1 MSNKRI
7 EICGNIASG
16 KTTFVDKFHKIEYLK
31 IFEEFKKNPFYE
43 DFYQDPQTYSFETE
57 ITFLLQHYHSIK
69 RQLNK
74 SFLICDYA
82 ILQDL
87 AYADVNLTGNRHH
100 IFLEIVREIQQEL
113 GSPQVIIHLTCPEE
127 ILLERIKARSRE
139 AEISITVD
147 YLKALA
153 EALSA
158 RVKSAS
164 SQASVISIQSDL
176 VDFRTGVDDIP
187 EFASI

>member
-1 MSNKRI
+1 MNRI

-16 KTTFVDKFHKIEYLK
+16 KTTFVDKYNKSAHCK

-43 DFYQDPQTYSFETE
+43 DFYQEPQKYSFETE

-69 RQLNK
+69 RQFK
-74 SFLICDYA
+74 ESFLVCDYA

-113 GSPQVIIHLTCPEE
+113 GYPQAIIHLTCPEE

-164 SQASVISIQSDL
+164 SYANVISINSDL
-176 VDFRTGVDDIP
+176 VDFRTGIGNIP
-187 EFASI
+187 ELARI